1 MSRETQEE
9 LEAAELAMHEAAIT
23 VEQVQNTYSMYMVM
37 VSVFFFLLKQC
48 VHLANACY
56 KLISLCLLVACDVP

>member
-37 VSVFFFLLKQC
+37 VSVFFSSQTMCSSRERVL
-48 VHLANACY
+48 
-56 KLISLCLLVACDVP
+56 